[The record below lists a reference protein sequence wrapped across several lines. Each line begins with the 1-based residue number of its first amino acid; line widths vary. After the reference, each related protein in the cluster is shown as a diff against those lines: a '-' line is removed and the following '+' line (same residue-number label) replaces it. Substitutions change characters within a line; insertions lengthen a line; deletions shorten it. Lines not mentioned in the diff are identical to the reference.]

1 MRNLQR
7 LKEIRDEIVKL
18 VMEADLIL
26 RVDYPKEREKAYSF
40 WIPQLITAM
49 RSDSRWLDR
58 GEYSMDKTISEI
70 ENG

>member
-1 MRNLQR
+1 MRNLRR

-26 RVDYPKEREKAYSF
+26 RTDHPKEREKAYSF
-40 WIPQLITAM
+40 WIPQSITAM
-49 RSDSRWLDR
+49 RSDPRWLDR
-58 GEYSMDKTISEI
+58 GDYSMDKTISEI